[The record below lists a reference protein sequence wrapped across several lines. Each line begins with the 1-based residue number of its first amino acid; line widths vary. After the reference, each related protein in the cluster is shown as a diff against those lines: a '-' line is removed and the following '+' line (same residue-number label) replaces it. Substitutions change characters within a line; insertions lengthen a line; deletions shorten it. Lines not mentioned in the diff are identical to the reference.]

1 MAGDKNLGPES
12 HSYKG
17 AHSGFGMKKG
27 AYRPNTVD
35 FPKCGSGRMGSNTLP
50 QIQSFAYKTQQRREV
65 IPKFNEKPIMGLK
78 SDKNFIVSNVVENVT
93 SAPKKLRE
101 DVSWVTK
108 KDYGR
113 IPNYLADRK
122 TRITDEY
129 EYLRNLQRDDEENRQ
144 QSKYPIKYS
153 KNKDT

>member
-1 MAGDKNLGPES
+1 LAGDKNLGPES

-101 DVSWVTK
+101 EVSWVTK
-108 KDYGR
+108 KNYGS

-144 QSKYPIKYS
+144 QSK
-153 KNKDT
+153 